1 MEAKVAPPAALPAR
15 AGFLLAQLGRAATR
29 SFSDALA
36 PTGLKPPH
44 TAVLVQLRARGAVTQ
59 QALGD
64 VLCKDPS
71 NLVALLNDLEE
82 AGLAVRRRDPDDR
95 RRHIVELS
103 RRGAA
108 RLEDAERALAA
119 AQDELLAGL
128 DEDERAELERLLTRA
143 GRASGTAAGW
153 CHGE

>member
-1 MEAKVAPPAALPAR
+1 MEAKLAPPEALPAR

-44 TAVLVQLRARGAVTQ
+44 TAVLVQLRARGAMTQ

-103 RRGAA
+103 RRGAT
-108 RLEDAERALAA
+108 RLERALAA